1 MSPLL
6 VAAVQDLGEA
16 AVLTM
21 SSNITAGIMEL
32 INPFQKSL
40 TVEQTGHRIPIVASL
55 SDVTP
60 EMAIYGRA
68 CILRNEQLILVW
80 STSSETIMDVGSDV
94 EMQLYTLVRT
104 MRTFDCLLLIHL
116 SSCLATIPSQRYRQI
131 LCQAVTDLEGH
142 QYIPTTAKKP

>member
-1 MSPLL
+1 ML

-21 SSNITAGIMEL
+21 SSNITAGIMEM

-40 TVEQTGHRIPIVASL
+40 IEQTGHRIPIVASL

-60 EMAIYGRA
+60 EMGNYGRA

-94 EMQLYTLVRT
+94 ELQLYTLVRT
-104 MRTFDCLLLIHL
+104 MHKFDFLD
-116 SSCLATIPSQRYRQI
+116 Y
-131 LCQAVTDLEGH
+131 
-142 QYIPTTAKKP
+142 Y

>member
-1 MSPLL
+1 ML

-40 TVEQTGHRIPIVASL
+40 TIEQTGHRIPIIASL
-55 SDVTP
+55 SNVTP
-60 EMAIYGRA
+60 EMGTYGRA

-104 MRTFDCLLLIHL
+104 MRTLD
-116 SSCLATIPSQRYRQI
+116 Y
-131 LCQAVTDLEGH
+131 
-142 QYIPTTAKKP
+142 